1 MASVEVNVA
10 ELNEFFDKCSRISD
24 DLKKQLN
31 LFLEGLGNE
40 FLRVIQDEIVSKG
53 ATVTRL
59 LLSSFQKGD
68 KDNVW
73 VLSEGSIELEIGT
86 NVQYAKFVNDGH
98 WQNRRFIPGDV
109 VVDKS
114 GKVIKFSYNRNA
126 KTGMMLTAK
135 RVEGKHYW
143 ESGIKIIESMMPKFL
158 EAKIQEWLNQYFSR

>member
-1 MASVEVNVA
+1 MANVEVNVA

-40 FLRVIQDEIVSKG
+40 FLRVIQDEIISKG
-53 ATVTRL
+53 VVDTRL

-73 VLSEGSIELEIGT
+73 VLSEGSIELEVGT
-86 NVQYAKFVNDGH
+86 NVQYAKFANDGH
-98 WQNRRFIPGDV
+98 WQNRRFVPGRW
-109 VVDKS
+109 S
-114 GKVIKFSYNRNA
+114 GERFIYESGA